1 MQAYIP
7 YTLDSKPSVGEKK
20 KIVTKMNKKIAKKT
34 SKAKSK
40 NCTKNNSKKQKYAY
54 SPDYKE
60 SVDTNFDRLYYSD
73 EYKPTI

>member
-40 NCTKNNSKKQKYAY
+40 NCTKNNSKK
-54 SPDYKE
+54 
-60 SVDTNFDRLYYSD
+60 
-73 EYKPTI
+73 